1 MGRYML
7 TTGEITEINYRRLD
21 PRIPVGVTL
30 TLTLSV
36 FTAQGDYGIILG
48 DPS

>member
-30 TLTLSV
+30 TLSV
-36 FTAQGDYGIILG
+36 FTGQGDYGIILG